1 MSRVHGDEHSQAC
14 KRDTLGVSVEGHVRK
29 LAGISLAGVAA
40 AVSVFLLEGYG
51 PQSPSADQSAAANSL
66 AAITVDYPAEGSI
79 FPPDITSPTF
89 LWRDAAAGATSW
101 TIDVTFADN
110 RPAVRVRAPGAPMR
124 VGEIDD
130 SYNGYVP
137 PVLTPEQAAAH
148 TWKPDAATWAAIK
161 TRSGRHPA
169 SVVITGFRDENSSVV
184 SRGQVS
190 IEISSDPVG
199 APIFYRDVP
208 LVDSNGQGERG
219 IIKPLPDSLLPLI
232 RWRLRYL
239 DEPKSTVMMQ
249 NLPTCANCHSVSRD
263 GKTLGLDVD
272 GPNNNKG
279 LYALLPLQKVSSID
293 KQHVIKWAAFTENT
307 PQRFGFMSQVSPD
320 GKYVVTSVEVPGSGS
335 RHLGDRLYQGFYPSY
350 GFVQVFYPT
359 RGVLAWYSRE
369 SGKLQPL
376 PGADDPDYV
385 QACAFWSPDGSYLVF
400 SRATARDPY
409 PPGQPKSRYANDPNE
424 TQIQYDLYRIP
435 FNNGKGGK
443 AERIAGASENGM
455 SNNFPKVSPDGKWI
469 VFVQNKSGLLMRPDS
484 HLYIVPAQG
493 GVARRLSSNQKI
505 MNSWHSFSPNGR
517 WLVFSSKG
525 RSLYTQLYLTH
536 IDESGNDSPAI
547 LIDQTTAA
555 NRAANI
561 PEFLNIPRG
570 GLERIEAPATDF
582 YRLFNVALDLMKN
595 NRFGDAVPE
604 WRKALALDSD
614 DDKAHFNLGFA
625 LSETGDLRGAVA
637 EYRKS
642 SELNPT
648 RAATF
653 ASLALA
659 LAQTGDLDGSID
671 NYRRAEALDAENPAL
686 EADLGTALFAKGQR
700 DEGIQHLETA
710 VALAPESADAHS
722 RLGFILSK
730 AGRADEAR
738 VHLEKAVELKPDSA
752 EYRFNLGFVLGRGGD
767 TAAAI
772 LQLEKAVELSGGKD
786 WQCLAA
792 LGTAYNVAG
801 RKQEA
806 IETTERALRLAVE
819 ADNRPV
825 AENLRALLERYRS
838 GGNQPPR

>member
-1 MSRVHGDEHSQAC
+1 VRTPVYLCFAGLAC
-14 KRDTLGVSVEGHVRK
+14 
-29 LAGISLAGVAA
+29 
-40 AVSVFLLEGYG
+40 AVSVFLVKGYG
-51 PQSPSADQSAAANSL
+51 PQPQAAAGQSPAANSL
-66 AAITVDYPAEGSI
+66 AGITVDYPVEGSI
-79 FPPDITSPTF
+79 FPPDFTPPTF
-89 LWRDAAAGATSW
+89 LWRDAAASATSW
-101 TIDVTFADN
+101 AIDVAFADD
-110 RPAVRVRAPGAPMR
+110 RPAVRVRAPGEAMR

-130 SYNGYVP
+130 SYGGFVP

-148 TWKPDAATWAAIK
+148 TWKPDVATWAAIK
-161 TRSGRHPA
+161 TRSGGHRA
-169 SVVITGFRDENSSVV
+169 LVVITGYRDENTVV
-184 SRGQVS
+184 SRGQVN
-190 IEISSDPVG
+190 IEISPDPVG

-208 LVDSNGQGERG
+208 LVDSNGQGEKG

-232 RWRLRYL
+232 KWRLRYV
-239 DEPKSTVMMQ
+239 DEPKSTIMMQ

-279 LYALLPLQKVSSID
+279 LYALLPLQKVSSIS
-293 KQHVIKWAAFTENT
+293 KERVIKWAAFTENT

-369 SGKLQPL
+369 TGKLQPL

-400 SRATARDPY
+400 SRAKARDPY
-409 PPGQPKSRYANDPNE
+409 PPEQPKSRYANDPNE

-443 AERIAGASENGM
+443 AEKIAGASENGM

-493 GVARRLSSNQKI
+493 GVARRLNSNQKI

-525 RSLYTQLYLTH
+525 RNLYTQLYLTH
-536 IDESGNDSPAI
+536 IDEHGNDSPAI
-547 LIDQTTAA
+547 LIDDTTAA

-561 PEFLNIPRG
+561 PEFMNIPRG
-570 GLERIEAPATDF
+570 GLERIEAPATEF

-595 NRFGDAVPE
+595 NRFGEAIPE
-604 WRKALALDSD
+604 WRKAMDLDSD

-625 LSETGDLRGAVA
+625 LSETGDLRGAVV

-642 SELNPT
+642 TELNPT
-648 RAATF
+648 RAVTF
-653 ASLALA
+653 ANLALA
-659 LAQTGDLDGSID
+659 LAQTGDLDGAID
-671 NYRRAEALDAENPAL
+671 NYRKAAALDSTNPAL
-686 EADLGTALFAKGQR
+686 ESDLGTALFEKGQHA
-700 DEGIQHLETA
+700 EAIEHLEKA
-710 VALAPESADAHS
+710 VAIAPDSADA
-722 RLGFILSK
+722 RNKLGFILAK

-738 VHLEKAVELKPDSA
+738 VHLEKAVELQPDSA
-752 EYRFNLGFVLGRGGD
+752 EYRFNLGYVLGRGGNA
-767 TAAAI
+767 AAAI
-772 LQLEKAVELSGGKD
+772 PHLEKAVELTGGKD
-786 WQCLAA
+786 WQCLAG
-792 LGTAYNVAG
+792 LGTAYNLAG
-801 RKQEA
+801 RKSEA
-806 IETTERALRLAVE
+806 VATMQRALDLALQ
-819 ADNRPV
+819 ANNREL
-825 AENLRALLERYRS
+825 AATLRATLERFQRS
-838 GGNQPPR
+838 GEDQPPR

>member
-1 MSRVHGDEHSQAC
+1 M
-14 KRDTLGVSVEGHVRK
+14 
-29 LAGISLAGVAA
+29 
-40 AVSVFLLEGYG
+40 
-51 PQSPSADQSAAANSL
+51 
-66 AAITVDYPAEGSI
+66 
-79 FPPDITSPTF
+79 
-89 LWRDAAAGATSW
+89 
-101 TIDVTFADN
+101 
-110 RPAVRVRAPGAPMR
+110 
-124 VGEIDD
+124 
-130 SYNGYVP
+130 
-137 PVLTPEQAAAH
+137 
-148 TWKPDAATWAAIK
+148 
-161 TRSGRHPA
+161 
-169 SVVITGFRDENSSVV
+169 
-184 SRGQVS
+184 
-190 IEISSDPVG
+190 G

-208 LVDSNGQGERG
+208 LVDSNGQGEKG

-232 RWRLRYL
+232 KWRLRYV
-239 DEPKSTVMMQ
+239 DEPKSTIMMQ

-279 LYALLPLQKVSSID
+279 LYALLPLQKVSSIS
-293 KQHVIKWAAFTENT
+293 KERVIKWAAFTENT

-369 SGKLQPL
+369 TGKLQPL

-400 SRATARDPY
+400 SRAKARDPY
-409 PPGQPKSRYANDPNE
+409 PPEQPKSRYANDPNE

-443 AERIAGASENGM
+443 AEKIAGASENGM

-493 GVARRLSSNQKI
+493 GVARRLNSNQKI

-525 RSLYTQLYLTH
+525 RNLYTQLYLTH
-536 IDESGNDSPAI
+536 IDEHGNDSPAI
-547 LIDQTTAA
+547 LIDDTTAA

-561 PEFLNIPRG
+561 PEFMNIPRG
-570 GLERIEAPATDF
+570 GLERIEAPATEF

-595 NRFGDAVPE
+595 NRFGEAIPE
-604 WRKALALDSD
+604 WRKAMDLDSD

-625 LSETGDLRGAVA
+625 LSETGDLRGAVV

-642 SELNPT
+642 TELNPT
-648 RAATF
+648 RAVTF
-653 ASLALA
+653 ANLALA
-659 LAQTGDLDGSID
+659 LAQTGDLDGAID
-671 NYRRAEALDAENPAL
+671 NYRKAAALDSTNPAL
-686 EADLGTALFAKGQR
+686 ESDLGTALFEKGQHA
-700 DEGIQHLETA
+700 EAIEHLEKA
-710 VALAPESADAHS
+710 VAIAPDSADA
-722 RLGFILSK
+722 RNKLGFILAK

-738 VHLEKAVELKPDSA
+738 VHLEKAVELQPDSA
-752 EYRFNLGFVLGRGGD
+752 EYRFNLGYVLGRGGNA
-767 TAAAI
+767 AAAI
-772 LQLEKAVELSGGKD
+772 PHLEKAVELTGGRTD
-786 WQCLAA
+786 SAWPGLARHSTSPPPQ
-792 LGTAYNVAG
+792 G
-801 RKQEA
+801 EA
-806 IETTERALRLAVE
+806 IAAVQ
-819 ADNRPV
+819 ARTGP
-825 AENLRALLERYRS
+825 
-838 GGNQPPR
+838 

>member
-1 MSRVHGDEHSQAC
+1 VRTPVYLCFAGLAC
-14 KRDTLGVSVEGHVRK
+14 
-29 LAGISLAGVAA
+29 
-40 AVSVFLLEGYG
+40 AVSVFLVKGYG
-51 PQSPSADQSAAANSL
+51 PQPQAAAGQSPAANSL
-66 AAITVDYPAEGSI
+66 AGITVDYPVEGSI
-79 FPPDITSPTF
+79 FPPDFTPPTF
-89 LWRDAAAGATSW
+89 LWRDAAASATSW
-101 TIDVTFADN
+101 AIDVAFADD
-110 RPAVRVRAPGAPMR
+110 RPAVRVRAPGEAMR

-130 SYNGYVP
+130 SYGGFVP

-148 TWKPDAATWAAIK
+148 TWRPDVATWAAIK
-161 TRSGRHPA
+161 TRSGGHRA
-169 SVVITGFRDENSSVV
+169 LVVITGYRDENTVV
-184 SRGQVS
+184 SRGQVN
-190 IEISSDPVG
+190 IEISPDPVG

-208 LVDSNGQGERG
+208 LVDSNGQGEKG

-232 RWRLRYL
+232 KWRLRYV
-239 DEPKSTVMMQ
+239 DEPKSTIMMQ

-279 LYALLPLQKVSSID
+279 LYALLPLQKVSSIS
-293 KQHVIKWAAFTENT
+293 KERVIKWAAFTENT

-369 SGKLQPL
+369 TGKLQPL

-400 SRATARDPY
+400 SRAKARDPY
-409 PPGQPKSRYANDPNE
+409 PPEQPKSRYANDPNE

-443 AERIAGASENGM
+443 AEKIAGASENGM

-493 GVARRLSSNQKI
+493 GVARRLNSNQKI

-525 RSLYTQLYLTH
+525 RNLYTQLYLTH
-536 IDESGNDSPAI
+536 IDEHGNDSPAI
-547 LIDQTTAA
+547 LIDDTTAA

-561 PEFLNIPRG
+561 PEFMNIPRG
-570 GLERIEAPATDF
+570 GLERIEAPATEF

-595 NRFGDAVPE
+595 NRFGEAIPE
-604 WRKALALDSD
+604 WRKAMDLDSD

-625 LSETGDLRGAVA
+625 LSETGDLRGAVV

-642 SELNPT
+642 TELNPT
-648 RAATF
+648 RAVTF
-653 ASLALA
+653 ANLALA
-659 LAQTGDLDGSID
+659 LAQTGDLDGAID
-671 NYRRAEALDAENPAL
+671 NYRKAAALDSTNPAL
-686 EADLGTALFAKGQR
+686 ESDLGTALFEKGQHA
-700 DEGIQHLETA
+700 EAIEHLEKA
-710 VALAPESADAHS
+710 VAIAPDSADA
-722 RLGFILSK
+722 RNKLGFILAK

-738 VHLEKAVELKPDSA
+738 VHLEKAVELQPDSA
-752 EYRFNLGFVLGRGGD
+752 EYRFNLGYVLGRGGNA
-767 TAAAI
+767 AAAI
-772 LQLEKAVELSGGKD
+772 PHLEKAVELTGGKD
-786 WQCLAA
+786 WQCLAG
-792 LGTAYNVAG
+792 LGTAYNLAG
-801 RKQEA
+801 RKSEA
-806 IETTERALRLAVE
+806 VATMQRALDLALQ
-819 ADNRPV
+819 ANNREL
-825 AENLRALLERYRS
+825 AATLRATLERFQRS
-838 GGNQPPR
+838 GEDQPPR

>member
-1 MSRVHGDEHSQAC
+1 
-14 KRDTLGVSVEGHVRK
+14 
-29 LAGISLAGVAA
+29 
-40 AVSVFLLEGYG
+40 
-51 PQSPSADQSAAANSL
+51 
-66 AAITVDYPAEGSI
+66 
-79 FPPDITSPTF
+79 
-89 LWRDAAAGATSW
+89 
-101 TIDVTFADN
+101 
-110 RPAVRVRAPGAPMR
+110 
-124 VGEIDD
+124 
-130 SYNGYVP
+130 
-137 PVLTPEQAAAH
+137 
-148 TWKPDAATWAAIK
+148 
-161 TRSGRHPA
+161 
-169 SVVITGFRDENSSVV
+169 VVITGYRENASQPV
-184 SRGQVS
+184 SRGQVA
-190 IEISSDPVG
+190 IETSADPVG

-208 LVDSNGQGERG
+208 LVDSNGQGEKG

-232 RWRLRYL
+232 RWRLRYI

-279 LYALLPLQKVSSID
+279 LYALLPLQKVSLIN
-293 KQHVIKWAAFTENT
+293 KEHVIKWAAFTENT

-369 SGKLQPL
+369 TGKLQPL

-400 SRATARDPY
+400 SRAKARDPY

-435 FNNGKGGK
+435 FNNGKGGQP
-443 AERIAGASENGM
+443 ERIAGASENGM

-493 GVARRLSSNQKI
+493 GVARRLNSNQKI
-505 MNSWHSFSPNGR
+505 MNSWHSFSPSGR
-517 WLVFSSKG
+517 WMVFSSKG
-525 RSLYTQLYLTH
+525 RNLYTQLYLTH
-536 IDESGNDSPAI
+536 IDENGNDSPAI
-547 LIDQTTAA
+547 LIDETTAA

-561 PEFLNIPRG
+561 PEFMNIPRG
-570 GLERIEAPATDF
+570 GLERIEAPATEF

-595 NRFGDAVPE
+595 NRFGDAVAE
-604 WRKALALDSD
+604 WRKAMALDSD

-625 LSETGDLRGAVA
+625 LSETGDLRGAA
-637 EYRKS
+637 TEYRKS

-648 RAATF
+648 RAGTF

-659 LAQTGDLDGSID
+659 LAQTGDLDGAID
-671 NYRRAEALDAENPAL
+671 NYRKAEALDSANPAL
-686 EADLGTALFAKGQR
+686 EADMGSALFEKGQR
-700 DEGIQHLETA
+700 VEAIDHLEAA
-710 VALAPESADAHS
+710 VSLAPDSADAHN
-722 RLGFILSK
+722 RLGFILAK
-730 AGRADEAR
+730 VGRADEAL

-752 EYRFNLGFVLGRGGD
+752 EYRFNLGFVLGRGGN

-772 LQLEKAVELSGGKD
+772 PQLEKAVELSGGKD
-786 WQCLAA
+786 WECLAA
-792 LGTAYNVAG
+792 LGMAYSVAG
-801 RKQEA
+801 RKEDA
-806 IETTERALRLAVE
+806 IAATQRALDLAVE
-819 ADNRPV
+819 AKNSQV
-825 AENLRALLERYRS
+825 AQSLRAALERYVRNA
-838 GGNQPPR
+838 GNPPPR